1 MAYILAMIER
11 PNTADSELIT
21 FRDFGKLMQV
31 SIRQL
36 YLMEADGRLGPE
48 RVQIGRAVRFKRRE
62 VEGWIAVSCPPRA
75 EWLVQQRN
83 DHHVSERPVCPPGP
97 TAARSPPS
105 TTPPVTQETKSDK

>member
-1 MAYILAMIER
+1 MAYISAMIER

-62 VEGWIAVSCPPRA
+62 VEEWIAACCPPRA
-75 EWLVQQRN
+75 EWT
-83 DHHVSERPVCPPGP
+83 SERSESNQELNHAQKC
-97 TAARSPPS
+97 A
-105 TTPPVTQETKSDK
+105 TP